1 MLVKYLKDPQ
11 GYFYGFKK
19 TTKKA
24 KTNAEKKLFEENQKQ
39 KQQKHTTIKKKQ
51 NKSKIKAK

>member
-19 TTKKA
+19 TTKKT

-39 KQQKHTTIKKKQ
+39 KQQKQTTIKK
-51 NKSKIKAK
+51 NKTRAK